1 MSQWCGVTISAFLL
15 TPLREGRPIFRRFTD
30 CSYSIST
37 HAPAGGATLQNGS
50 GMSRRK
56 HFYSRPCGRGDEE
69 DSQAWTQGATFLLTP
84 LREGRRNRRP
94 QPAARQSISTH
105 APAGGATNSLE
116 AVKLIQRI
124 FLLTPLREGRHDW
137 PATGDFELLFLLT
150 PLREGRRPQFAWF
163 RLVPIISTHAPA
175 GGATIKAVDAAG
187 KITQFL
193 LTPLR
198 EGRHDDAE

>member
-1 MSQWCGVTISAFLL
+1 MKLL
-15 TPLREGRPIFRRFTD
+15 LSERF
-30 CSYSIST
+30 
-37 HAPAGGATLQNGS
+37 
-50 GMSRRK
+50 
-56 HFYSRPCGRGDEE
+56 
-69 DSQAWTQGATFLLTP
+69 
-84 LREGRRNRRP
+84 
-94 QPAARQSISTH
+94 
-105 APAGGATNSLE
+105 
-116 AVKLIQRI
+116 I